1 MLLPALTAKEISLKQ
16 GPSWSSFEQFRAQG
30 GAALREVGPGVV
42 GTLATKQGQF
52 RILNEADFQRLYGLA
67 HEIHRLSGTLRVV
80 VSAARSVQRNHD
92 EASLET
98 LSAAVLLLGELPSLP
113 TRDTLDALQPEGFEV
128 DDVDD
133 LDLNRVPRPKL
144 EKP

>member
-1 MLLPALTAKEISLKQ
+1 MLSPALPSKEISLKQ
-16 GPSWSSFEQFRAQG
+16 GPSWSSFEQFIAHD

-52 RILNEADFQRLYGLA
+52 RIINEADFQRLYGLT
-67 HEIHRLSGTLRVV
+67 HEIHRLGAT
-80 VSAARSVQRNHD
+80 
-92 EASLET
+92 
-98 LSAAVLLLGELPSLP
+98 PSLP
-113 TRDTLDALQPEGFEV
+113 TREKTLDALQPEGFEV

-144 EKP
+144 KKS

>member
-1 MLLPALTAKEISLKQ
+1 MLSRALPAKDISLEQ

-30 GAALREVGPGVV
+30 GATLREIGPGVV

-52 RILNEADFQRLYGLA
+52 RILNESDFQRLYGLA
-67 HEIHRLSGTLRVV
+67 HEIHRLSGT
-80 VSAARSVQRNHD
+80 
-92 EASLET
+92 
-98 LSAAVLLLGELPSLP
+98 PSLP

-128 DDVDD
+128 EDVDD

-144 EKP
+144 EKS